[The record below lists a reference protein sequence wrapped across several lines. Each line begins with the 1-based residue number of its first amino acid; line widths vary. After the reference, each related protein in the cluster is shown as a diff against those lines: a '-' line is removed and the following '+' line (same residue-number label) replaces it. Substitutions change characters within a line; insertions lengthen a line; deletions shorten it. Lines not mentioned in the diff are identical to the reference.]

1 MTAQF
6 INLYQRRFSTCQTL
20 ITISQEHCCHKLC
33 KNSFIKLKII
43 QLKCILKV
51 EGKYQNHDFENLVLF
66 YKHFLA
72 SVQFSAV
79 AQSCLT
85 LCYHMMQHARL
96 PCSSP
101 NPGACSNSCP
111 LSQWCHPTI
120 SPSVV
125 AFSSCLHSF
134 PASGSFPVS
143 QFFASGGQIL
153 EFQLRHQSFQWVFRT
168 DLL

>member
-120 SPSVV
+120 S
-125 AFSSCLHSF
+125 SSLHEVSF
-134 PASGSFPVS
+134 PSSPAFNLSQHHSLFKWVS
-143 QFFASGGQIL
+143 PLHQMVKVL
-153 EFQLRHQSFQWVFRT
+153 EFQFQHQSF
-168 DLL
+168 